1 MIDNRDRWK
10 ANISADLTVMQGVMV
25 TPTFKY
31 QDDHYGLNGTTE
43 LGLTDSRSWA
53 GGVDLTFTSE
63 PRHCH
68 YGWLRAGVLHAVA
81 GRL

>member
-10 ANISADLTVMQGVMV
+10 ANFAVDFVVARGVTV

-43 LGLTDSRSWA
+43 LGMTDSRSWA
-53 GGVDLTFTSE
+53 GGVDVTL
-63 PRHCH
+63 C
-68 YGWLRAGVLHAVA
+68 
-81 GRL
+81 